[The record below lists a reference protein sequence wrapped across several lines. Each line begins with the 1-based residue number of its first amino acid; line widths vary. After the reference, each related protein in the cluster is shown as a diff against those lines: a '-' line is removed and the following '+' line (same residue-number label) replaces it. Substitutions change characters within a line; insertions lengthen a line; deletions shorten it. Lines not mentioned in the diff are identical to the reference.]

1 MSHLNQFPSMMK
13 TNLFTDEY
21 TSVNKQQIVAAV
33 KHTPYISKLIIDQKL
48 KQSLNIYD
56 LNLPLFQCTTTQT
69 NNLLKLLFAELGSAN
84 RLSLFCKTFT
94 INSICIQWA
103 NSYTTE
109 LLGTYKFLYFVML
122 AECGA
127 EVAGVVF
134 AWHLQALQLIET
146 V

>member
-1 MSHLNQFPSMMK
+1 MVK

-21 TSVNKQQIVAAV
+21 TSVNKQQIVAAM
-33 KHTPYISKLIIDQKL
+33 KHTPNISKLIIDQKH
-48 KQSLNIYD
+48 KQSLTIYD
-56 LNLPLFQCTTTQT
+56 LNLLLFQCTTTQT
-69 NNLLKLLFAELGSAN
+69 NHFVKFLFAELGSAN

-94 INSICIQWA
+94 INSICIQRA

-109 LLGTYKFLYFVML
+109 LPGTYKFLHFVML
-122 AECGA
+122 AESGA

-134 AWHLQALQLIET
+134 AWDLQALQFIAT